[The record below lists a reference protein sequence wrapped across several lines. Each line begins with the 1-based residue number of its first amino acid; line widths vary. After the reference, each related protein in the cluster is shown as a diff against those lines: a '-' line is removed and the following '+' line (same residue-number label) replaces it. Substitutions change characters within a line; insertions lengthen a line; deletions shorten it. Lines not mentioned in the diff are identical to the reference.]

1 MGINWLNMAQLAKK
15 VTGLDWGRFTRAH
28 VPAALLAIV
37 IGAAA
42 LFAAQVSRS
51 AHLAAIPL
59 LAAVGIV
66 SVAAAAAVAWMSP
79 AVFLGPHGTWAW
91 REIEALM
98 RRRRRAGSRKAAPEA
113 DSLASV
119 GKAGQP

>member
-1 MGINWLNMAQLAKK
+1 
-15 VTGLDWGRFTRAH
+15 

-91 REIEALM
+91 REIEALV

-113 DSLASV
+113 ESLAPV